1 MHGIPPQKRFDI
13 DKMIHIIPQKM
24 GEKMKKYI
32 FIHSVGTSV
41 LTNTKDAAM
50 RILLNEHSNLEE
62 KEISGENLGKIQDF
76 IRDRH
81 KEFLE
86 NRDDRKFLKKNSA
99 ELNGFFTYI
108 EEKKI
113 SKQDI
118 LIHYLIQTD
127 TFLGSQTGAIVKEIL
142 EDYGPVQ
149 EIKGTGLNVKNRE
162 TFQGAIKGLVEKI
175 VTGIIIPHKIDSFF
189 ITANLSGGFKSLNGF
204 LQTIL
209 GMYADEVFYL
219 FEKNAGIV
227 TIPRLPLKVA
237 LELDDRDAIL
247 FRRLLNGLDVEST
260 SMKKSRIPDA
270 LYTQMEDQII
280 LSEWGEMLAE
290 KYREDFYTGEI
301 LPSIS
306 DKMVVEESFQRG
318 AKNHKERVSQINQ
331 QLDAVAVFL
340 EKGSNPQSLS
350 FKEYKNG
357 YKGNTHEFY
366 VWSDGGAYRGFG
378 VFDEK
383 NIFHVKLLEPHP

>member
-1 MHGIPPQKRFDI
+1 
-13 DKMIHIIPQKM
+13 
-24 GEKMKKYI
+24 MKKYI

-41 LTNTKDAAM
+41 LTNTKDATI
-50 RILLNEHSNLEE
+50 RDLVNGHSNLQE
-62 KEISGENLGKIQDF
+62 KEISPENLGILQEF
-76 IRDRH
+76 IGDRH
-81 KEFLE
+81 KKFLE

-118 LIHYLIQTD
+118 FMHYLIQTD
-127 TFLGSQTGAIVKEIL
+127 TFLGPQTVAIVKEIL
-142 EDYGPVQ
+142 EDYGLVQ
-149 EIKGTGLNVKNRE
+149 EIRNTGLNVKNKE
-162 TFQGAIKGLVEKI
+162 TFQGAIKGLVEQI
-175 VTGIIIPHKIDSFF
+175 VTNIITPNKDVHF

-209 GMYADEVFYL
+209 GIYADEVFYI
-219 FEKNAGIV
+219 FERNAEIV
-227 TIPRLPLKVA
+227 TIPRLPLKVD
-237 LELDDRDAIL
+237 LELDAGDAIR
-247 FRRLLNGLDVEST
+247 FRRLLNGLDVDYPG
-260 SMKKSRIPDA
+260 MKKSRIPDA
-270 LYTQMEDQII
+270 LYTQIEDQII
-280 LSEWGEMLAE
+280 LSEWGQMLAK
-290 KYREDFYTGEI
+290 KYREDYYIGEI

-306 DKMVVEESFQRG
+306 DKMVVEESFRKG
-318 AKNHKERVSQINQ
+318 AKNHPDRISQINQ

-383 NIFHVKLLEPHP
+383 HIFHVNLLEPHP